1 MTTYAILLLPSANRV
16 YADASPRL
24 MSAELEVLNQSV
36 LGGCL
41 TDAEQSTIGG
51 IPYLVFESP
60 ELTEEKVSLLANLS
74 SIYGLFRL
82 EGDLLAPIEL
92 HRLDRYDDDLVT
104 IQKYQG
110 KTNEQFTKLLLNVT
124 LWSSKFADSML
135 TRRFSVFDPLCGRGT
150 TLNQALMYGYD
161 AAGTDIDKRDFDA
174 YSTFL
179 RTYFKR
185 KRLKHR
191 ADTSA
196 LRRQKRVLGRRF
208 EATVA
213 PTKAE
218 YKAGEVQ
225 SLSVSN
231 IDVTEARSVHG
242 ANSFD
247 LIVADAPYGVQHG
260 SRTDKQGLRR
270 GPLELLTAA
279 APVWR
284 ELLRPGGALGISWNT
299 LVAPREEVVTV
310 LAEAG
315 FEVRD
320 SAAYREFEHRVD
332 QSILR
337 DVVVARNP

>member
-1 MTTYAILLLPSANRV
+1 MTTYAMLLLPSANRV
-16 YADASPRL
+16 YSDASPRL
-24 MSAELEVLNQSV
+24 MAAELEVLNRSV
-36 LGGCL
+36 LGGRL
-41 TDAEQSTIGG
+41 SGAEQRTISG
-51 IPYLVFESP
+51 IPYLTFEASG
-60 ELTEEKVSLLANLS
+60 LTEEEIALLANLS
-74 SIYGLFRL
+74 SIYGLFRI
-82 EGDLLAPIEL
+82 EGELLAPLEL

-124 LWSSKFADSML
+124 LWSSKFAGSML
-135 TRRFSVFDPLCGRGT
+135 KRRFSVFDPMCGRGT

-161 AAGTDIDKRDFDA
+161 AAGTDIDKRDFEA

-179 RTYFKR
+179 STYFKR

-191 ADTSA
+191 AETSA

-213 PTKAE
+213 PTKEE
-218 YKAGEVQ
+218 YKVGDVQ
-225 SLSVSN
+225 SLSVSS
-231 IDVTEARSVHG
+231 IDATDARSVHG

-260 SRTDKQGLRR
+260 SRTEKEGLRR
-270 GPLELLTAA
+270 GPLELFIAA

-299 LVAPREEVVTV
+299 LVAPREEVVAV
-310 LAEAG
+310 LADAG
-315 FEVRD
+315 FEVCD
-320 SAAYREFEHRVD
+320 SAAHREFEHRVD

>member
-51 IPYLVFESP
+51 IPCLVFESP

-135 TRRFSVFDPLCGRGT
+135 TRPSASSTPCVVGGPPSPSRSCPST
-150 TLNQALMYGYD
+150 TP
-161 AAGTDIDKRDFDA
+161 R
-174 YSTFL
+174 
-179 RTYFKR
+179 
-185 KRLKHR
+185 
-191 ADTSA
+191 
-196 LRRQKRVLGRRF
+196 
-208 EATVA
+208 A
-213 PTKAE
+213 PTSTNGTSMPTPRSCAPT
-218 YKAGEVQ
+218 
-225 SLSVSN
+225 SN
-231 IDVTEARSVHG
+231 
-242 ANSFD
+242 AN
-247 LIVADAPYGVQHG
+247 A
-260 SRTDKQGLRR
+260 
-270 GPLELLTAA
+270 
-279 APVWR
+279 
-284 ELLRPGGALGISWNT
+284 
-299 LVAPREEVVTV
+299 
-310 LAEAG
+310 
-315 FEVRD
+315 
-320 SAAYREFEHRVD
+320 
-332 QSILR
+332 
-337 DVVVARNP
+337 